1 MLDKPQEANYT
12 APSCAPEPYV
22 FRTPAKT
29 RSTWKPRRAHP
40 AGVRA
45 RIAQHLLAPA
55 AAIWHNRQIN
65 VPSSDRLSP
74 TTTDQLGITHLLA
87 AGAGPPAIELPE
99 QSRGCGCGGELS
111 SRGERDLPGR
121 RPHGGQPT
129 ASHGP
134 TRESRKNAEG
144 ETRDS
149 AG

>member
-74 TTTDQLGITHLLA
+74 TTTDQLGITHL
-87 AGAGPPAIELPE
+87 GPRRLTCCTKC
-99 QSRGCGCGGELS
+99 SRICS
-111 SRGERDLPGR
+111 VKRSTSDPVV
-121 RPHGGQPT
+121 
-129 ASHGP
+129 
-134 TRESRKNAEG
+134 SRKSVPL
-144 ETRDS
+144 T
-149 AG
+149 